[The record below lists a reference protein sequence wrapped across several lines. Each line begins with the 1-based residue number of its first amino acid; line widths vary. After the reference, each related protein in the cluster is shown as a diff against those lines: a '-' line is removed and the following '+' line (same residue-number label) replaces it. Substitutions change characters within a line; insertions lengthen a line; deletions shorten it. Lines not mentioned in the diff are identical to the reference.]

1 MKLPEKLIQLRRE
14 KGYSQEQLADLLGV
28 SRQSVSK
35 WEAGQSTPEL
45 AKLLT
50 LADLFGVTLDALIRE
65 EQPVHPP
72 AAPEPPAPAAV
83 PCTFPCFY
91 FLRYEYKSK
100 RTLFGLP
107 LVHINLG
114 RGIHVARGII
124 AVGDIAIGLLSA
136 GVLSLGIISVGA
148 LALGL
153 LALGAFAFGALAIG
167 AVAVGIVAAGAL
179 AVGVYALGACAI
191 ASQIAMGAAASGD
204 TAVGVSATGTHTLL
218 LTENITTEEVRAFL
232 NLHHPRLWKPI
243 WTLFTWFWQF

>member
-72 AAPEPPAPAAV
+72 AAPEPPAPAAG

-91 FLRYEYKSK
+91 FRYEYKSK

-153 LALGAFAFGALAIG
+153 LALGAFAFGALAVG

-204 TAVGVSATGTHTLL
+204 TAVGVSAAGTHTLL
-218 LTENITTEEVRAFL
+218 LTENTTAEEVRTFL

-243 WTLFTWFWQF
+243 WTLFTWFWQL